1 MSDPRAARILHTMS
15 GGNDL
20 ILTLVFLGL
29 AVFVIVKLRSVL
41 GTRTGFERPPEVI
54 QREME
59 ERQRA
64 AQPQDNVVTFP
75 NGQQNGVRPPPIP
88 DQPEMTQAER
98 WKGLAEPGTPLA
110 NGLDALV
117 AADPTFDPR
126 EFVGGARAAYEMIV
140 VAYGKGDRKTLKT
153 FLAKDVFDG
162 FAQAI
167 SDREGRGETAET
179 TFVSIDRADLI
190 AAEMRERFAHVTVN
204 FGSKIISAVRDRA
217 GVVVDG
223 SAEKIVDVTDI
234 WTFARDTS
242 SRDPNWKLVATESNG

>member
-1 MSDPRAARILHTMS
+1 MS

-41 GTRTGFERPPEVI
+41 GTRTGFERPPEAI
-54 QREME
+54 RREME

-64 AQPQDNVVTFP
+64 AQPQDNIVSFP
-75 NGQQNGVRPPPIP
+75 NGAPNGARPPALP

-98 WKGLAEPGTPLA
+98 WKGVAEAGTPLA
-110 NGLDALV
+110 TGLDAIL
-117 AADPTFDPR
+117 AADPDFNAR
-126 EFVGGARAAYEMIV
+126 EFVGGARGAYEMIV
-140 VAYGKGDRKTLKT
+140 LAYSKGDRKTLKT

-179 TFVSIDRADLI
+179 TFVSIDKADLI
-190 AAEMRERFAHVTVN
+190 AAEMRDKFAHVTVS
-204 FGSKIISAVRDRA
+204 FGSKIITAVRDKA
-217 GVVVDG
+217 GAVVDG
-223 SAEKIVDVTDI
+223 SADRIVDVNDI
-234 WTFARDTS
+234 WTFARDTT